1 MDCREKWLHLAAE
14 KNVINFNMKKRIF
27 TTIIAAAISSMIILP
42 SCNKD
47 DNEIKLTHKDS
58 AKVIEVLTK
67 SQYAVGGNFS
77 PNNGAKDIYVGTDFS
92 IKPGV
97 ALNTPFE
104 VKLADQ
110 TVTYRYD
117 LKACTITD
125 ASGADFATDYNYS
138 EQDTLITINSKI
150 LNGNTEYTLSSTIA
164 LMQQINGEWQP
175 VVYNGDAKEYVST
188 SLFTTCQAADTLRP
202 ADILFSYPID
212 RQLNYMPKE
221 YQEGY
226 IMLSYKYPEL
236 FNGASANDMK
246 VIIKNI
252 TDDTKAEQSTPFTV
266 KESHEVEGEAV
277 ELGYSLKDIMFDPN
291 QIYSLAFYCGDKKV
305 HQIYFRTSFYETLKE
320 KLKSYNWNE
329 TWVLVTSSD
338 DPVME
343 PMMQY
348 VNYGTCVEPF
358 DIFESQIPNIA
369 PVPRQMIQYTDN
381 GNLQSCLIYITADLD
396 NCSWYQNSFFKK
408 VYDNY
413 SLDYNDQ
420 GRMVDYPPIDAY
432 KLNDEFSQQ
441 YLSDDNIKN
450 KTFPISSA
458 ISKPNQGYRFSI
470 THYLIYCM
478 AKDADTRKDYMWNKK
493 ESELTDLEKEIKWYS
508 ARLIPPYIEDDYP
521 YFISFR
527 LPGKNLITYSEKH
540 IMTYK
545 MNRIQY

>member
-1 MDCREKWLHLAAE
+1 ME
-14 KNVINFNMKKRIF
+14 NRIF
-27 TTIIAAAISSMIILP
+27 TTIIAAAMSAMIVLP

-58 AKVIEVLTK
+58 AKVLEVLTK

-117 LKACTITD
+117 LKSCTITD

-150 LNGNTEYTLSSTIA
+150 LNGNTKYTLSSTIA

-236 FNGASANDMK
+236 FDGVAAEDMK
-246 VIIKNI
+246 VVIKNI
-252 TDDTKAEQSTPFTV
+252 SDETKVEQIIPFTV
-266 KESHEVEGEAV
+266 KESHEVDNEVVGID
-277 ELGYSLKDIMFDPN
+277 YSLKDIMFDPE
-291 QIYSLAFYCGDKKV
+291 QIYSFKFYCGDKQV
-305 HQIYFRTSFYETLKE
+305 HKIYLRTSKYPN
-320 KLKSYNWNE
+320 LKSKLAAENWFDNS
-329 TWVLVTSSD
+329 VIVSSSD
-338 DPVME
+338 ALCKDMTQNVFMDE
-343 PMMQY
+343 
-348 VNYGTCVEPF
+348 GF
-358 DIFESQIPNIA
+358 DIIEYCWCGSYMPQSK
-369 PVPRQMIQYTDN
+369 D
-381 GNLQSCLIYITADLD
+381 GNLDNCLIYVTADLD
-396 NCSWYQNSFFKK
+396 NCEWYQNSIFKSL
-408 VYDNY
+408 YENY
-413 SLDYNDQ
+413 ELDYDHSNRSV
-420 GRMVDYPPIDAY
+420 GYPPVDAY
-432 KLNDEFSQQ
+432 LFFNYKADMYLTDDDILNNNTKGKSHSGIFSSKLVWFMDR
-441 YLSDDNIKN
+441 DVRARKN
-450 KTFPISSA
+450 LIREISTDLDRK
-458 ISKPNQGYRFSI
+458 I
-470 THYLIYCM
+470 
-478 AKDADTRKDYMWNKK
+478 KDYY
-493 ESELTDLEKEIKWYS
+493 E
-508 ARLIPPYIEDDYP
+508 PPYYTSGEYP

-527 LPGKNLITYSEKH
+527 IPGKNIITYSERHVQNYIK
-540 IMTYK
+540 
-545 MNRIQY
+545 

>member
-1 MDCREKWLHLAAE
+1 
-14 KNVINFNMKKRIF
+14 MKKRIF
-27 TTIIAAAISSMIILP
+27 TTIIAAAMSAMIVLP

-58 AKVIEVLTK
+58 SKVLEVLTK

-125 ASGADFATDYNYS
+125 ASGADFATGFNYN

-150 LNGNTEYTLSSTIA
+150 LNGNTKYTLSSTIA

-252 TDDTKAEQSTPFTV
+252 TDDTKAEQSTLFTV

-277 ELGYSLKDIMFDPN
+277 ELGYSLKNIMFDPN

-305 HQIYFRTSFYETLKE
+305 HQIYIRTSFYETLKS
-320 KLKSYNWNE
+320 KLAHVSGLDDVVHSHSTYYHEGISFDCYLRPGDPLDFEWKEDFDKFECQRLFYELPFSSNDKFHYAKIPSLQDRLITLEADLENWNLYKE
-329 TWVLVTSSD
+329 VFKIVYDHYSFENIFGDSKEKDKRAWIKYPPSNA
-338 DPVME
+338 M
-343 PMMQY
+343 
-348 VNYGTCVEPF
+348 
-358 DIFESQIPNIA
+358 DIFPAFDPICLTDEE
-369 PVPRQMIQYTDN
+369 IQKKALN
-381 GNLQSCLIYITADLD
+381 PLEKKWMYIF
-396 NCSWYQNSFFKK
+396 WYQVPFLRDDLNFIHQKNNNPQDIIEK
-408 VYDNY
+408 QIDN
-413 SLDYNDQ
+413 LYNDLLS
-420 GRMVDYPPIDAY
+420 GSSTWKYDT
-432 KLNDEFSQQ
+432 KL
-441 YLSDDNIKN
+441 
-450 KTFPISSA
+450 
-458 ISKPNQGYRFSI
+458 
-470 THYLIYCM
+470 
-478 AKDADTRKDYMWNKK
+478 
-493 ESELTDLEKEIKWYS
+493 
-508 ARLIPPYIEDDYP
+508 P
-521 YFISFR
+521 YFISFK
-527 LPGKNLITYSEKH
+527 LPGKNIVTYRERH
-540 IMTYK
+540 IVT
-545 MNRIQY
+545 NEN

>member
-1 MDCREKWLHLAAE
+1 MERLFLLP
-14 KNVINFNMKKRIF
+14 
-27 TTIIAAAISSMIILP
+27 IAAAMSAMIFLP

-47 DNEIKLTHKDS
+47 DNEVKISHKDS
-58 AKVIEVLTK
+58 ANVIEVLTK

-77 PNNGAKDIYVGTDFS
+77 PSNGAKDIYVGTDFS

-125 ASGADFATDYNYS
+125 ASGADFATGFNYS

-291 QIYSLAFYCGDKKV
+291 QIYSLAFYCGEKQV
-305 HQIYFRTSFYETLKE
+305 HQIYFRTSFYETLKSKLAAHEGNFDGELHYDGLSDNYLCASFKVEEYFDKFECQTLDNFIYE
-320 KLKSYNWNE
+320 KYGELPRSE
-329 TWVLVTSSD
+329 TLNT
-338 DPVME
+338 
-343 PMMQY
+343 
-348 VNYGTCVEPF
+348 
-358 DIFESQIPNIA
+358 
-369 PVPRQMIQYTDN
+369 
-381 GNLQSCLIYITADLD
+381 CLIPIEFDFD
-396 NCSWYQNSFFKK
+396 NCDWYQTSIFKYI
-408 VYDNY
+408 YDKIPTPT
-413 SLDYNDQ
+413 NDQ
-420 GRMVDYPPIDAY
+420 RGNVKYPPINACELFQVHIT
-432 KLNDEFSQQ
+432 KVF
-441 YLSDDNIKN
+441 LSDEEIQTKIINSWPNIYRLRIYMSYYFIQDGKN
-450 KTFPISSA
+450 SQSHIFNNGA
-458 ISKPNQGYRFSI
+458 
-470 THYLIYCM
+470 
-478 AKDADTRKDYMWNKK
+478 
-493 ESELTDLEKEIKWYS
+493 ESETEEQIMKINVKDWFLLANPIGTYSYDL
-508 ARLIPPYIEDDYP
+508 
-521 YFISFR
+521 SFR
-527 LPGKNLITYSEKH
+527 LPGKNIITYQERH
-540 IMTYK
+540 MFTYNK
-545 MNRIQY
+545 

>member
-1 MDCREKWLHLAAE
+1 
-14 KNVINFNMKKRIF
+14 MKKIIF
-27 TTIIAAAISSMIILP
+27 TSIIAAAMSAMIFLP

-47 DNEIKLTHKDS
+47 DNEVKISHKDS
-58 AKVIEVLTK
+58 ANVIEVLTK

-97 ALNTPFE
+97 ALNTPFD

-125 ASGADFATDYNYS
+125 VIGADFATDYNYS

-305 HQIYFRTSFYETLKE
+305 HQIYFRTSFYETLKS
-320 KLKSYNWNE
+320 KLAANE
-329 TWVLVTSSD
+329 TSLNYGGVNHDLSSGVAGNEFFDKFEYQSVGENVSKTGNYCRYPSPYHQWNLNTCLVTLD
-338 DPVME
+338 
-343 PMMQY
+343 
-348 VNYGTCVEPF
+348 
-358 DIFESQIPNIA
+358 
-369 PVPRQMIQYTDN
+369 
-381 GNLQSCLIYITADLD
+381 ADLD
-396 NCSWYQNSFFKK
+396 NWEWYQNSIYKVVYNYYKSYQDFGSDKIYQKYFKYPPSNAMEFWYAEGNEPGWLTDDEINNK
-408 VYDNY
+408 QLNEINTHPVICLVCYQSNYMQFDLNIAQNIIVDAKNEIERQIDNADWHGVPL
-413 SLDYNDQ
+413 SK
-420 GRMVDYPPIDAY
+420 GDYP
-432 KLNDEFSQQ
+432 F
-441 YLSDDNIKN
+441 
-450 KTFPISSA
+450 
-458 ISKPNQGYRFSI
+458 
-470 THYLIYCM
+470 
-478 AKDADTRKDYMWNKK
+478 
-493 ESELTDLEKEIKWYS
+493 
-508 ARLIPPYIEDDYP
+508 
-521 YFISFR
+521 FISFR
-527 LPGKNLITYSEKH
+527 LPGKNIITSQERYVLTLTDGK
-540 IMTYK
+540 
-545 MNRIQY
+545 

>member
-1 MDCREKWLHLAAE
+1 MKRLFLLPIAAE
-14 KNVINFNMKKRIF
+14 MSAMIF
-27 TTIIAAAISSMIILP
+27 LP

-47 DNEIKLTHKDS
+47 DNEVKISHKDS
-58 AKVIEVLTK
+58 ANILEVLTK

-125 ASGADFATDYNYS
+125 ASGADFASDYYYS

-277 ELGYSLKDIMFDPN
+277 ELVYSLKDIMFDPN

-305 HQIYFRTSFYETLKE
+305 HQIYFRTSFYETLKS
-320 KLKSYNWNE
+320 KLEHFEWRTIVTDNSVLESYE
-329 TWVLVTSSD
+329 SRYPLYDELILYLRSPES
-338 DPVME
+338 
-343 PMMQY
+343 
-348 VNYGTCVEPF
+348 F
-358 DIFESQIPNIA
+358 DIFEMQVTNLLERSLS
-369 PVPRQMIQYTDN
+369 YTDK
-381 GNLQSCLIYITADLD
+381 GNLHSCLIYITADLD
-396 NCSWYQNSFFKK
+396 NCAWYQNCNLKK
-408 VYDNY
+408 LYDNY
-413 SLDYNDQ
+413 SLDYDDW
-420 GRMVDYPPIDAY
+420 GRMVQYPPIDAFEIGQNVIY
-432 KLNDEFSQQ
+432 DRDKKEF
-441 YLSDDNIKN
+441 LSDDDINSKKVDRIPNGCCIKSYLQAFMY
-450 KTFPISSA
+450 KDLHTRRSILSS
-458 ISKPNQGYRFSI
+458 KN
-470 THYLIYCM
+470 
-478 AKDADTRKDYMWNKK
+478 
-493 ESELTDLEKEIKWYS
+493 ESELSEIDNQMK
-508 ARLIPPYIEDDYP
+508 LIVDYPYTAGDYP

-527 LPGKNLITYSEKH
+527 LPGKEIITYTEKH
-540 IMTYK
+540 TMIIE
-545 MNRIQY
+545 NPFSL

>member
-1 MDCREKWLHLAAE
+1 ME
-14 KNVINFNMKKRIF
+14 KRIF
-27 TTIIAAAISSMIILP
+27 TTIIAAAMSAMIFLP

-58 AKVIEVLTK
+58 AKVLEVLTK
-67 SQYAVGGNFS
+67 SQYAIGGNFS
-77 PNNGAKDIYVGTDFS
+77 PYNGAKDIYVGTDFS

-117 LKACTITD
+117 LKSCTITD

-150 LNGNTEYTLSSTIA
+150 LNGNTAYTLSSTIA

-246 VIIKNI
+246 VIIKNV

-277 ELGYSLKDIMFDPN
+277 ELGYSLKNITFDPN

-305 HQIYFRTSFYETLKE
+305 HQIYFRTSFYETLKS
-320 KLKSYNWNE
+320 KLAANEGQLDGEFYFFWLKNSPIGDYNKMYRQIYVPESFDKFECQTLSNFVAE
-329 TWVLVTSSD
+329 TET
-338 DPVME
+338 PR
-343 PMMQY
+343 
-348 VNYGTCVEPF
+348 
-358 DIFESQIPNIA
+358 FE
-369 PVPRQMIQYTDN
+369 
-381 GNLQSCLIYITADLD
+381 NLNTCLITIEFDLD
-396 NCSWYQNSFFKK
+396 NCDWYQQSIYQLVN
-408 VYDNY
+408 DNY
-413 SLDYNDQ
+413 SSLTADERGNIKFPPVNACELFTNGIDDYYLSDNEIVNKSFTNRSKYFYLRSYLWDFLWFEVRERCVQ
-420 GRMVDYPPIDAY
+420 IGYNGVKSDIDEQIKQCDFY
-432 KLNDEFSQQ
+432 KLN
-441 YLSDDNIKN
+441 
-450 KTFPISSA
+450 
-458 ISKPNQGYRFSI
+458 FSI
-470 THYLIYCM
+470 GIYSYNI
-478 AKDADTRKDYMWNKK
+478 AY
-493 ESELTDLEKEIKWYS
+493 
-508 ARLIPPYIEDDYP
+508 
-521 YFISFR
+521 R
-527 LPGKNLITYSEKH
+527 LPGKNLITYKERHAFTISK
-540 IMTYK
+540 
-545 MNRIQY
+545 

>member
-1 MDCREKWLHLAAE
+1 
-14 KNVINFNMKKRIF
+14 MKKILVSA
-27 TTIIAAAISSMIILP
+27 TIAAAMSAMIFLP

-47 DNEIKLTHKDS
+47 DNVVKISHKDS
-58 AKVIEVLTK
+58 ANVIEVLTK

-77 PNNGAKDIYVGTDFS
+77 PSNGAKDIYVGTDFS

-117 LKACTITD
+117 LKSCTITD
-125 ASGADFATDYNYS
+125 ASGADFATGFNYS

-236 FNGASANDMK
+236 FNGASVNDMK

-252 TDDTKAEQSTPFTV
+252 TDDSKAEQSTPFTV

-277 ELGYSLKDIMFDPN
+277 ELGYSLKNITFDPN

-305 HQIYFRTSFYETLKE
+305 HQIYFRTSFYETLKS
-320 KLKSYNWNE
+320 KLAANDGKFDCNYSCRDEFDSYR
-329 TWVLVTSSD
+329 TW
-338 DPVME
+338 
-343 PMMQY
+343 
-348 VNYGTCVEPF
+348 
-358 DIFESQIPNIA
+358 
-369 PVPRQMIQYTDN
+369 R
-381 GNLQSCLIYITADLD
+381 ADLD
-396 NCSWYQNSFFKK
+396 IEECFDKYECQSFPFEVIRPNTLNTCLITFNADFDNWQYYNNTERGVYKLIYENYSMDK
-408 VYDNY
+408 VYWYDEDNLNSRYVKY
-413 SLDYNDQ
+413 SPSNAYECYVAWKNGSPKDSLTNDEINKMTLSDRSTSEFHLFVYDLIQYYLNHDVYYCRQYIHNQENKDY
-420 GRMVDYPPIDAY
+420 GT
-432 KLNDEFSQQ
+432 LNDIQKII
-441 YLSDDNIKN
+441 SDASVNN
-450 KTFPISSA
+450 LYERG
-458 ISKPNQGYRFSI
+458 NY
-470 THYLIYCM
+470 
-478 AKDADTRKDYMWNKK
+478 
-493 ESELTDLEKEIKWYS
+493 
-508 ARLIPPYIEDDYP
+508 PYI
-521 YFISFR
+521 IAFR
-527 LPGKNLITYSEKH
+527 LPGKELITYQEKH
-540 IMTYK
+540 IFS
-545 MNRIQY
+545 RQ